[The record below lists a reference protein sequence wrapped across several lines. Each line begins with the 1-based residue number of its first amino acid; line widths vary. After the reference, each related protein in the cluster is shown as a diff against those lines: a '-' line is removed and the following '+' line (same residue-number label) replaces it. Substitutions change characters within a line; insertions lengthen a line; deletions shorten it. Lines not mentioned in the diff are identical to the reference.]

1 MIYSFEKLRVWQKS
15 KHLVKFV
22 YRITSKFPNEEK
34 YGLTSQLR
42 RAAVSVSS
50 NIAEGS
56 ARKSQKEKRRFYNI
70 AYGSLIEVLNQLLI
84 AQELDYLN
92 GEKIKIIRSNISEIS
107 WMLTSLYKTTG
118 DEIET
123 VQLSVSC

>member
-107 WMLTSLYKTTG
+107 WMLTSLYKTT
-118 DEIET
+118 ET

>member
-118 DEIET
+118 EEM
-123 VQLSVSC
+123 S